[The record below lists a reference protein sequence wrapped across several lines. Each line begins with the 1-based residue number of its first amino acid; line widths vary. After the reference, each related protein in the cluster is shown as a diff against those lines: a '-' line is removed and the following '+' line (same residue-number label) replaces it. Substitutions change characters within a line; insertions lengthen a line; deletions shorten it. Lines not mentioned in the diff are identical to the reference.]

1 MKKILIADDNT
12 SIRKSLEFILKR
24 SNYAIIEAVNGQE
37 ALEKTKSDLPDL
49 IIMDF
54 KMPILNGWEAAK
66 LIKSIDS
73 LKGIPI
79 IGYTGYA
86 SKEHIMEGMNAGC
99 NEIIKKPIDL
109 ESMKKKVA
117 AYLDSSEA

>member
-12 SIRKSLEFILKR
+12 SIRKSLEFVLKR
-24 SNYAIIEAVNGQE
+24 SNFEIAEAVNGQE
-37 ALEKTKSDLPDL
+37 AVDVTKTFLPDL

-66 LIKSIDS
+66 IIKSFDD
-73 LKGIPI
+73 LKHIPI

-86 SKEHIMEGMNAGC
+86 SKEHILEGMKAGC

-109 ESMKKKVA
+109 ESMKKKVSS
-117 AYLDSSEA
+117 YLDN